1 MAKIY
6 EQLPVVNQ
14 TTAVKN
20 FFEST
25 VEQLFAEANS
35 EIITGFIGKKTS
47 NDHNVDIAYLSEPTI
62 DRSFYSLSP
71 VINTLNLTSGKSE
84 DFIFFDEYINTL
96 KIYGA
101 NTINQDKIFSSDFQA
116 YMPPVNVD
124 KFLNF
129 QEYYYD
135 PETTANCHTVV
146 NWAANTDFKVN
157 QVIKNGTDIKA
168 CNI

>member
-47 NDHNVDIAYLSEPTI
+47 NDHNVDISYHSYAAY
-62 DRSFYSLSP
+62 SFDL
-71 VINTLNLTSGKSE
+71 VK
-84 DFIFFDEYINTL
+84 
-96 KIYGA
+96 
-101 NTINQDKIFSSDFQA
+101 
-116 YMPPVNVD
+116 M
-124 KFLNF
+124 
-129 QEYYYD
+129 
-135 PETTANCHTVV
+135 
-146 NWAANTDFKVN
+146 
-157 QVIKNGTDIKA
+157 GT
-168 CNI
+168 NR

>member
-6 EQLPVVNQ
+6 EQLPVVHQ

-47 NDHNVDIAYLSEPTI
+47 DDHNVNISFLKEPTI
-62 DRSFYSLSP
+62 DRSFYNLSP
-71 VINTLNLTSGKSE
+71 VINTLNLTSGDSE
-84 DFIFFDEYINTL
+84 DFIFFDEAVNTL

-101 NTINQDKIFSSDFQA
+101 NTINQNKVFSSDF
-116 YMPPVNVD
+116 
-124 KFLNF
+124 KTFLPQLIQISF
-129 QEYYYD
+129 
-135 PETTANCHTVV
+135 
-146 NWAANTDFKVN
+146 
-157 QVIKNGTDIKA
+157 
-168 CNI
+168 